1 MQKTYHCEELARYTK
16 EYADLNFTKVA
27 KTEEFLGLP
36 YQDVKMRLSS
46 DEIMSMPKKKMSE
59 IVLRWTAYK
68 IAERKKYF
76 ADLFR
81 EVRLIHVSRDFLLS
95 DVVTIL

>member
-1 MQKTYHCEELARYTK
+1 MQKTYNCEELARHTK

-46 DEIMSMPKKKMSE
+46 DEIMSMPKKMCLKSFCDGLV
-59 IVLRWTAYK
+59 IKSLN
-68 IAERKKYF
+68 ERNF

-95 DVVTIL
+95 HVVTIL